1 MKKNILSFSKGSHG
15 KGKDTVGIIL
25 LLWNLPRPPSTVEYT
40 IYMFFAKDLCV
51 LTNKA
56 DIYEFDPRYPK
67 LQIYDYESELSTG
80 LALSWSEGN
89 RGEFLMNAP

>member
-1 MKKNILSFSKGSHG
+1 MAKERTPLVLF
-15 KGKDTVGIIL
+15 L

-40 IYMFFAKDLCV
+40 ICMFFAKDLCV

-56 DIYEFDPRYPK
+56 DIYIYEFDPRYPK
-67 LQIYDYESELSTG
+67 LQIYDYEGELSTG